1 MDSGRRAALPRRV
14 VRLPLGRGVRRAL
27 PAVPLALPGRP
38 VDALLPVVRF
48 VFIVV
53 MLSFQ
58 WCDLSLLPMV
68 LLLSRF
74 LSTAL

>member
-1 MDSGRRAALPRRV
+1 MLLSLAALCGCHSAV
-14 VRLPLGRGVRRAL
+14 VYVAL
-27 PAVPLALPGRP
+27 Y
-38 VDALLPVVRF
+38 LLYLSLYLVGQS
-48 VFIVV
+48 